1 MFLAMIVSLVLVSST
16 ILVHYE
22 ALRLISLSLPKLTM
36 VRPRARIV
44 FVIFAAFAAHTV
56 EVYVYAIAYWLLE
69 AHYGFGNVIAPGIAA
84 SPLAFTDV
92 VYFSI
97 ITYTSVGFGDVVP
110 LGGLR
115 LISGVEALNGLLMI
129 GWSASFTYL
138 CMQELWPLHARRH
151 RPHESGHHRA

>member
-1 MFLAMIVSLVLVSST
+1 MLLAMIVSLVLVSAT

-22 ALRLISLSLPKLTM
+22 ALRLISLSLPHLTM

-44 FVIFAAFAAHTV
+44 FVMFAAFAAHTA
-56 EVYVYAIAYWLLE
+56 EVYLYAVAYWLLE
-69 AHYGFGNVIAPGIAA
+69 AHYGFGNVIAPGVAA
-84 SPLAFTDV
+84 TSLAFVDV

-138 CMQELWPLHARRH
+138 SMQELWPLHGRRH
-151 RPHESGHHRA
+151 RHEAGHRHG

>member
-1 MFLAMIVSLVLVSST
+1 MLLAMFVSVVLVSAT

-22 ALRLISLSLPKLTM
+22 ALRLISIALPRLTI

-44 FVIFAAFAAHTV
+44 FVMVAAFAAHTI
-56 EVYVYAIAYWLLE
+56 EVYIYTIGYWLLE
-69 AHYGFGNVIAPGIAA
+69 AHYGFGSVTEQGAA
-84 SPLAFTDV
+84 QSLAFADL

-97 ITYTSVGFGDVVP
+97 ITYTSVGYGDVVP

-129 GWSASFTYL
+129 GWSASYTYL
-138 CMQELWPLHARRH
+138 CMQDLWPLHIRRH
-151 RPHESGHHRA
+151 KEPPGHTRR